1 MRNLNQIG
9 LLTGIALAV
18 GMIGVNIADGTFT
31 VSDKTSDV
39 YQETGMFSG
48 HLEIIHTDADGN
60 ILTYLQT
67 DNAIISKG
75 ENCAAQDL
83 FGGTA
88 GGTSAT
94 STFCPSDPGIFDWIA
109 LTDIA
114 AAGLDDLVLTGELTA
129 GGLNRAQASSVA
141 ATQVAIGAT
150 TDNITR
156 LSVTFTNT
164 GASQDVTG
172 SGLFNQTTLV
182 GSAIF
187 AQKDFGTSVTLAT
200 SDQLTVNWDITTGGN
215 DVF

>member
-18 GMIGVNIADGTFT
+18 GVIGVNIADGTFT

-39 YQETGMFSG
+39 YQEKGMFSG
-48 HLEIIHTDADGN
+48 HLEIIHTDKDGN
-60 ILTYLQT
+60 ILNYLQT

-88 GGTSAT
+88 GGTGAT
-94 STFCPSDPGIFDWIA
+94 SCPSDPGIFDWIA
-109 LTDIA
+109 LTNTA
-114 AAGLDDLVLTGELTA
+114 AAGVDDLVLTGELT
-129 GGLNRAQASSVA
+129 GSGLDRLQATSVA
-141 ATQVAIGAT
+141 ATT
-150 TDNITR
+150 TAAGLGVDNITR

-164 GASQDVTG
+164 GASQGVSG
-172 SGLFNQTTLV
+172 SGIFNQTTLA

-200 SDQLTVNWDITTGGN
+200 NDQLTVNWDITTGGN
-215 DVF
+215 DTF

>member
-88 GGTSAT
+88 GGTGAT
-94 STFCPSDPGIFDWIA
+94 SCPSDPGIFDVIA
-109 LTDIA
+109 LTNTA
-114 AAGLDDLVLTGELTA
+114 AAGVDALTLTGELT
-129 GGLNRAQASSVA
+129 GSGLDRLAASSVA
-141 ATQVAIGAT
+141 ATT
-150 TDNITR
+150 TAAGLGVDNITR

-164 GASQDVTG
+164 GGSQDVSG
-172 SGLFNQTTLV
+172 SGLFNQTTLA

>member
-88 GGTSAT
+88 S
-94 STFCPSDPGIFDWIA
+94 I
-109 LTDIA
+109 
-114 AAGLDDLVLTGELTA
+114 
-129 GGLNRAQASSVA
+129 
-141 ATQVAIGAT
+141 
-150 TDNITR
+150 
-156 LSVTFTNT
+156 
-164 GASQDVTG
+164 
-172 SGLFNQTTLV
+172 
-182 GSAIF
+182 
-187 AQKDFGTSVTLAT
+187 
-200 SDQLTVNWDITTGGN
+200 
-215 DVF
+215 

>member
-18 GMIGVNIADGTFT
+18 GVIGVNIADGTF
-31 VSDKTSDV
+31 SDKTSDV
-39 YQETGMFSG
+39 YQEKGMFSG
-48 HLEIIHTDADGN
+48 HLEIIHTDANGN
-60 ILTYLQT
+60 ILTYMQT

-75 ENCAAQDL
+75 ENCAALDL

-88 GGTSAT
+88 GGTGAT
-94 STFCPSDPGIFDWIA
+94 SCPSDPGVFNVIA
-109 LTDIA
+109 LTNTL
-114 AAGLDDLVLTGELTA
+114 AAGVDALTLTGEITSGVGLDRLT
-129 GGLNRAQASSVA
+129 ASSVA
-141 ATQVAIGAT
+141 ATT
-150 TDNITR
+150 TAAGLGVDNITR
-156 LSVTFTNT
+156 LSVTFTNG
-164 GASQDVTG
+164 GASQDVSG
-172 SGLFNQTTLV
+172 SGLFNQTTLA